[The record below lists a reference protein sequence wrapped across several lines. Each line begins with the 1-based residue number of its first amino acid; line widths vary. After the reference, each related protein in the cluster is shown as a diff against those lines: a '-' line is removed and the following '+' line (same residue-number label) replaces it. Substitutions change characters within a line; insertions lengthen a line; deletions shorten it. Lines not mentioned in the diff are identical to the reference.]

1 MPERRKYTL
10 PLWKED
16 VDGGKREWRAVVEI
30 LILFSCGGIERLH
43 SFFFFFLI
51 ENFAKWRRFIG
62 LPSLL

>member
-30 LILFSCGGIERLH
+30 LILFSCEGIERLH
-43 SFFFFFLI
+43 SFFFFFFNLKI
-51 ENFAKWRRFIG
+51 C
-62 LPSLL
+62 